1 MDNILQSLG
10 IEKNN
15 HGACM
20 GAGKWSTTT
29 DAGKLQ
35 SINPSTG
42 KEIASVY
49 QCSEAD
55 YDKIMNESI
64 ESFKEWRMVPAPIRG
79 QLVREMAEELR
90 KKKDLLGSLVAL
102 EMGKIKA
109 EGDGEVQEM
118 IDIADFSVGLSRQL
132 YGLTMHSERVKHR
145 MYEQWHPLGI
155 VGVISA
161 FNFPVAVWAW
171 NAFIAAV
178 CGDITVWKPS
188 SKVPLCGIAV
198 QNICNDVLAR
208 NGYKGIFNLIIGRG
222 STIGE
227 RLINDCRVPLISA
240 TGSTPMGKRIGE
252 VVGARLGKTILEL
265 GGNNAIIV
273 DETADLEM
281 VIPAILF
288 GAVGT
293 AGQRCTSTRRI
304 IIQ

>member
-1 MDNILQSLG
+1 LDNILQSLG

-15 HGACM
+15 YGACM

-55 YDKIMNESI
+55 YDQIMNESI

-118 IDIADFSVGLSRQL
+118 IDIADFSGLRHHLQL
-132 YGLTMHSERVKHR
+132 LSY
-145 MYEQWHPLGI
+145 P
-155 VGVISA
+155 
-161 FNFPVAVWAW
+161 FPKLPNCQV
-171 NAFIAAV
+171 N
-178 CGDITVWKPS
+178 PS
-188 SKVPLCGIAV
+188 FS
-198 QNICNDVLAR
+198 
-208 NGYKGIFNLIIGRG
+208 
-222 STIGE
+222 
-227 RLINDCRVPLISA
+227 
-240 TGSTPMGKRIGE
+240 
-252 VVGARLGKTILEL
+252 
-265 GGNNAIIV
+265 
-273 DETADLEM
+273 
-281 VIPAILF
+281 
-288 GAVGT
+288 
-293 AGQRCTSTRRI
+293 
-304 IIQ
+304 